1 MLKNYNINILFFLN
15 HNITIVIIYCFAIYF
30 QIEKFIYYFDES
42 IINEDWKVLPHQ
54 NNLQFRGEIMK
65 VDKTI
70 SNKFVRVDMTPQE
83 YDAFVQLLKLQRKD
97 YKGGK

>member
-1 MLKNYNINILFFLN
+1 
-15 HNITIVIIYCFAIYF
+15 
-30 QIEKFIYYFDES
+30 
-42 IINEDWKVLPHQ
+42 
-54 NNLQFRGEIMK
+54 MK

-83 YDAFVQLLKLQRKD
+83 YDAFVKILKLQRKD

>member
-1 MLKNYNINILFFLN
+1 
-15 HNITIVIIYCFAIYF
+15 
-30 QIEKFIYYFDES
+30 
-42 IINEDWKVLPHQ
+42 
-54 NNLQFRGEIMK
+54 MK

-83 YDAFVQLLKLQRKD
+83 YDAFVQLLKLQRRD

>member
-1 MLKNYNINILFFLN
+1 MYYILQYILYYYKAL
-15 HNITIVIIYCFAIYF
+15 HKPLYTALIKVLSTKIYIGTAIPVK
-30 QIEKFIYYFDES
+30 IRVRKEKR
-42 IINEDWKVLPHQ
+42 WKV
-54 NNLQFRGEIMK
+54 MK

-83 YDAFVQLLKLQRKD
+83 YDAFVKILKLQRKD

>member
-1 MLKNYNINILFFLN
+1 MYYILQYILYYYKALCKPLYTAL
-15 HNITIVIIYCFAIYF
+15 IRVLSTKIQIGTAIPIIFKIR
-30 QIEKFIYYFDES
+30 KES
-42 IINEDWKVLPHQ
+42 
-54 NNLQFRGEIMK
+54 EIMK

-83 YDAFVQLLKLQRKD
+83 YDAFVKILKLQRKD